1 MKPSLTI
8 TRKVEIGYLVVI
20 LFGMLAVGYA
30 LYSLHDHNNRT
41 AKLVNVQFR
50 ALTLLRDLRQNL
62 LAHENLEGQLVIL
75 KDPKI
80 LELLERRIVDLDTL
94 LENMNASPLPDY
106 FTSLPAIVEDY
117 LSRSRELSGVFAEKK
132 WQQAA
137 EIASTKTAPLRSQL
151 LEFLNDLRRQHQD
164 ALNLELK
171 QLSEQSSEAYR
182 WTLIITFITIIV
194 TAPVTL
200 KVISSIR
207 RSVNAL
213 QKATQ
218 EIAAGNFET
227 SIDIRSNDEFGQLA
241 RDFSSMARKLKELE
255 SASLDANP
263 LTRLPGNLAISR
275 TMEDRIA
282 QKRPFAHLYLD
293 LDNFKA
299 YNDRYGYNAGS
310 DVINRVGEL
319 LRRIVAE
326 LGGADDLVG
335 HIGGD
340 DYMILTSP
348 ERAEELA
355 KAIITE
361 FDNMVP
367 EIYNAEDLEAG
378 FIFGTDRYDVKR
390 SFPLM
395 TISIAVTLSEN
406 METPSLPAIS
416 LNCASM
422 KDHLKRLKGS
432 NYLIDRR
439 KHLS

>member
-1 MKPSLTI
+1 MTPSLTI
-8 TRKVEIGYLVVI
+8 TRKVEIGYLVFI
-20 LFGMLAVGYA
+20 LFAMLAVGYA
-30 LYSLHDHNNRT
+30 LFSLHEHNSRT
-41 AKLVNVQFR
+41 EKLVDVQFR

-80 LELLERRIVDLDTL
+80 LELLERRIGDLDTL
-94 LENMNASPLPDY
+94 LANMNSSPLPDY
-106 FTSLPAIVEDY
+106 FASLPAMIEDY
-117 LSRSRELSGVFAEKK
+117 VSRARQLSGVFAEGK
-132 WQQAA
+132 WKQAA
-137 EIASTKTAPLRSQL
+137 ASASSTTAPLRSQL
-151 LEFLNDLRRQHQD
+151 LDSLNDLRPRHQD

-171 QLSEQSSEAYR
+171 QLSEQSGEAYR
-182 WTLIITFITIIV
+182 WTLIITFISIIV

-200 KVISSIR
+200 KVIGSIR

-213 QKATQ
+213 QQATQ

-241 RDFSSMARKLKELE
+241 RDFSSMARKLKDLE

-263 LTRLPGNLAISR
+263 LTRLPGNLVISR
-275 TMEDRIA
+275 ELQDRIE
-282 QKRPFAHLYLD
+282 QQRPFAHLYLD

-299 YNDRYGYNAGS
+299 YNDHYGYNAGS

-319 LRRIVAE
+319 LRRVVAE
-326 LGGADDLVG
+326 QGGEDDLVG

-348 ERAEELA
+348 ECAENLA

-367 EIYNAEDLEAG
+367 EIYQPEDLEAG
-378 FIFGTDRYDVKR
+378 FIIGVDRYDVKR
-390 SFPLM
+390 SFPLLTM
-395 TISIAVTLSEN
+395 SIAVTLSEN
-406 METPSLPAIS
+406 LVNPTLSTIS
-416 LNCASM
+416 HNCASM

-439 KHLS
+439 KQLS

>member
-1 MKPSLTI
+1 MKSSLTI

-20 LFGMLAVGYA
+20 LFGLLAVSFA
-30 LYSLHDHNNRT
+30 LFSLHEHNART
-41 AKLVNVQFR
+41 TKLVDVQFR

-80 LELLERRIVDLDTL
+80 LELLERRIGDLDAL
-94 LENMNASPLPDY
+94 LEQMNASSLPDY
-106 FTSLPAIVEDY
+106 FASLPAMCEDY
-117 LSRSRELSGVFAEKK
+117 LSGARQLSRLFAERQ
-132 WQQAA
+132 WPQAA
-137 EIASTKTAPLRSQL
+137 ELASTTTAPLRSRL

-164 ALNLELK
+164 ALNLELT
-171 QLSEQSSEAYR
+171 QLSEQSSAAYR

-200 KVISSIR
+200 KVIASIR
-207 RSVNAL
+207 RSVNEL
-213 QKATQ
+213 QKATR

-227 SIDIRSNDEFGQLA
+227 SIDIESNDEFGQLA
-241 RDFSSMARKLKELE
+241 RDFSTMARKLKELE

-275 TMEDRIA
+275 AIEDRIE
-282 QKRPFAHLYLD
+282 QQRPFAHLYLD

-326 LGGADDLVG
+326 QGGEDDLVG

-348 ERAEELA
+348 ERAEDLA
-355 KAIITE
+355 KAIISG
-361 FDNMVP
+361 FDSMVP
-367 EIYNAEDLEAG
+367 EIYDAKDREAG

-406 METPSLPAIS
+406 METPSIPTIS
-416 LNCASM
+416 LNCASI